1 MHWRCIMIFKRLK
14 FVSSKNTNNIYTKSN
29 NNPINNK
36 KSNQCLKA
44 ILNNE
49 IKFIK
54 EIFHML
60 VNNIHDFLKKRRNI
74 VLDNKQN
81 KKSFTRNSKNI
92 KNRKNIEEA
101 NRNWQY
107 NNVIINEKDLFIEQI
122 DNKEEANIN

>member
-1 MHWRCIMIFKRLK
+1 MIFKRLK